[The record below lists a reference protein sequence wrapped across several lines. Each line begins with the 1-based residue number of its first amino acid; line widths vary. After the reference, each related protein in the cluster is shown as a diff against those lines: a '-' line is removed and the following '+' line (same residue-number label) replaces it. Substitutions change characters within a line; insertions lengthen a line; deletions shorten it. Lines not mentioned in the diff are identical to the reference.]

1 MRKVT
6 NLILV
11 GLLAALAVGLIPA
24 IYEAD
29 DGGTVLYDAMLYD
42 VHRYHSLRQDVWGY
56 VTGTEVSVLGMN
68 ILNNT
73 LEKTGVFG
81 EVDDIV
87 SVSIGTE
94 SGMGPYEIAEED
106 LPEIREWLSSFRFT
120 TPVGSDEEP
129 APGTGFYELNIRY
142 EGISKTYTVSLDSAY
157 FYAKL
162 YHIEGDPMPDAF
174 YRALGIESEE

>member
-6 NLILV
+6 NLILI

-29 DGGTVLYDAMLYD
+29 DGGTVWYDAMLYD
-42 VHRYHSLRQDVWGY
+42 VYRYHSMRPDVKGY
-56 VTGTEVSVLGMN
+56 VTGMEVSVLGMD
-68 ILNNT
+68 IYDST

-106 LPEIREWLSSFRFT
+106 LPEIRAWLSSFRFT

-129 APGTGFYELNIRY
+129 APGIGFYELNIRY
-142 EGISKTYTVSLDSAY
+142 DGVSTVYTVSIDSAY
-157 FYAKL
+157 YYAKL

-174 YRALGIESEE
+174 YRALGIDSEE